1 MLAVTNIAL
10 RDERK
15 EQIGHKIRAMS
26 TLTAAARRAKAELE
40 LGGVMEE
47 SEDAGEE
54 EEAVIDVQGA
64 DDEVIDL
71 DAREVVELEGREVVD
86 LEGSDADWGES

>member
-10 RDERK
+10 RDERE

-40 LGGVMEE
+40 VGGVMEE
-47 SEDAGEE
+47 SVDAGEE
-54 EEAVIDVQGA
+54 EEAAINMQGA

-71 DAREVVELEGREVVD
+71 DAREVELEGREVVD